1 MFVIK
6 DADGGYFHKKQQIIL
21 FETSQLAQNFANA
34 YINYCMQRVAQENPL
49 NTFAVMQMASG
60 LQIIEPDFDI
70 NSSEVKTITFRE
82 IEEQYRK

>member
-21 FETSQLAQNFANA
+21 FETPQLAQNFANA